1 MILSF
6 KPQFKPLILNGS
18 KVHSIRPDK
27 HKRWQPGKKI
37 HFATGMR
44 TKNYEC
50 FKMSECVS
58 VQDIELKLYR
68 SGLFLIS
75 IDGKLPLHIE
85 PAQQLAKN
93 DGFESIKEMYDLL
106 FQMYC
111 RNKKKFKVLTLKMR
125 LIHWTNL
132 KY

>member
-6 KPQFKPLILNGS
+6 KQQFREKILKGS
-18 KVHSIRPDK
+18 KIHSIRPDK
-27 HKRWQPGKKI
+27 SKRWKPGNII
-37 HFATGMR
+37 HFATGAR
-44 TKNYEC
+44 TKKYEC
-50 FKMSECVS
+50 FLIGECVS
-58 VQDIELKLYR
+58 VQDIELRLYR

-85 PAQQLAKN
+85 PATELAKN
-93 DGFESIKEMYDLL
+93 DGFENIEDMYDLL
-106 FQMYC
+106 FNMYC